1 MPHKKWK
8 FRLRHI
14 IEAIERIE
22 EYTQG
27 MMYDDFR
34 NDQKT
39 IDAVVRN
46 FMIIGEASRI
56 VTEYVKDDY
65 PDVPWQIMSGMRN
78 ILVHEYDRVEVQVIW
93 DTIRTDLPTVVG
105 PLNKILDESQD

>member
-1 MPHKKWK
+1 MPRKKWK

-14 IEAIERIE
+14 IESIERIE

-27 MMYDDFR
+27 MSYEDFR
-34 NDQKT
+34 RDQKT

-46 FMIIGEASRI
+46 FMIIGEAARI
-56 VTEYVKDDY
+56 VTEYVKDKY

-78 ILVHEYDRVEVQVIW
+78 ILVHEYDRVEVEVIW
-93 DTIRTDLPTVVG
+93 DTIRTDLPTVVE
-105 PLNKILDESQD
+105 PLQKIIDEAQE

>member
-1 MPHKKWK
+1 MPRKKWK
-8 FRLRHI
+8 FRLRNI

-27 MMYDDFR
+27 MSYDDFR
-34 NDQKT
+34 SDQKT

-46 FMIIGEASRI
+46 FMIIGEASRL
-56 VTEYVKDDY
+56 VTEHVEDAY
-65 PDVPWQIMSGMRN
+65 PDVPWLVMSDMRN
-78 ILVHEYDRVEVQVIW
+78 VLVHEYDRVEIEVIW

-105 PLNKILDESQD
+105 PLNKILDEAQE

>member
-1 MPHKKWK
+1 MPRKRWK

-27 MMYDDFR
+27 MSYDDFR
-34 NDQKT
+34 QDQKT

-46 FMIIGEASRI
+46 FMIIGEAARI
-56 VTEYVKDDY
+56 VTEYVKDEY
-65 PDVPWQIMSGMRN
+65 PDVPWLVMSGMRN
-78 ILVHEYDRVEVQVIW
+78 VLVHEYDRVQIEVIW
-93 DTIRTDLPTVVG
+93 DTIRTDLSIIVG
-105 PLNKILDESQD
+105 PLHKILDEVQD